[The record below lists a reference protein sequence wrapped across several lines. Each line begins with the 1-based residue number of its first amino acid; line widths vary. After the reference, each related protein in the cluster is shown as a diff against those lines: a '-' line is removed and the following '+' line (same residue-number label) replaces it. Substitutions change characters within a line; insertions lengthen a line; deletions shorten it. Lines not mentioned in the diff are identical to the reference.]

1 MLWTSG
7 TDQGEKGNFFWMSTG
22 RHFNYTKWSNSQ
34 PDNFGGIENCVHTW
48 NIDGVTQWNNRGCDN
63 RLYYICEDKPK
74 TKCVFN
80 LKDLFTA

>member
-22 RHFNYTKWSNSQ
+22 RHFNYTKWSKSQ

-48 NIDGVTQWNNRGCDN
+48 NIDGVTQWNDGGCDITFVKIN
-63 RLYYICEDKPK
+63 PKPN
-74 TKCVFN
+74 VFSI
-80 LKDLFTA
+80 